1 LIFTILWVVVA
12 DVKGHHLQCLS
23 RQKGTEAEAKTKS
36 QYKTDFGPMGNF
48 LDHGSFL
55 RYSATR

>member
-1 LIFTILWVVVA
+1 LVFTILWVIEA
-12 DVKGHHLQCLS
+12 DVKGHNLQCLCG
-23 RQKGTEAEAKTKS
+23 QKGTEAEAKTKS
-36 QYKTDFGPMGNF
+36 QHKADLVPMGNF